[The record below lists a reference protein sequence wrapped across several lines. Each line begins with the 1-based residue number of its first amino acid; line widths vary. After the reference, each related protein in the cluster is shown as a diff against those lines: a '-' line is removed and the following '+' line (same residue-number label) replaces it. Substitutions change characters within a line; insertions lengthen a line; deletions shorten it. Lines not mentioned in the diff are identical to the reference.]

1 MTWVE
6 QAACSEVGPGPWDS
20 DDETNNSY
28 REARR
33 VCRVCPVA
41 AECLEWA
48 LTNDERYGMWGGMT
62 PAERRGLG
70 NEMDHAARRAEAG
83 RVMERRHRAEAV
95 VAEIREHLERGAG
108 LDGYAREHGI
118 KVATAE
124 KRVQQARRILATQ
137 P

>member
-48 LTNDERYGMWGGMT
+48 LANDERYGMWGGMT

-83 RVMERRHRAEAV
+83 RV
-95 VAEIREHLERGAG
+95 AEIREHLERGAG

-124 KRVQQARRILATQ
+124 KRLSVARRLLEVR
-137 P
+137 

>member
-6 QAACSEVGPGPWDS
+6 QAACKEVGPGPWDS
-20 DDETNNSY
+20 DDETANSY

-48 LTNDERYGMWGGMT
+48 LTNDERFGMWGGMT

-70 NEMDHAARRAEAG
+70 NEMDHAARRAEAN
-83 RVMERRHRAEAV
+83 RVMERRHRAEMV
-95 VAEIREHLERGAG
+95 VAEIREHIDHGAG
-108 LDGYAREHGI
+108 IEGYAREHGI
-118 KVATAE
+118 KLNTAE
-124 KRVQQARRILATQ
+124 KRLSVARRVLGAR
-137 P
+137 